1 MKPSE
6 RQGRFMLI
14 GIVLVLLSGFA
25 FVALSFQYLDKRAFE
40 ESDLALQRAQHMLHL
55 RLDGFFH
62 ELEEDLREEAAATA
76 IPDSQL
82 VVDRWLP
89 LLHTHWP
96 ITVIKLADEMGNE
109 TALMRDD
116 STFLLMRAVKG
127 SKDAPPQM
135 MRLTGK
141 RGAPWIGPWFG
152 EQDYDPRQR
161 VWFGKALENA
171 RNEPSW
177 TVRIAEDSQAPLLQV
192 SYLIRGD
199 TIGEPLRVISFTVDI
214 SRSSWMDSH
223 SASLLQAGIV
233 LLDNEGR
240 SLGQLTSR
248 SNQALA
254 IAADS
259 ALVAWRKHKSTKAF
273 SVKANGKEYDSVVL
287 AYPLNGQQLFTGLV
301 ADLEPLSVELRP
313 ERMGLFF
320 LLALLS
326 ILSVLLIW
334 AWLRKRQVD
343 ESIRLQKQRNRS
355 QELKLAKAIGER
367 EVLNREVHHRVK
379 NNLQVVSSLLNLQ
392 AMRLDDEAVKN
403 EFLRGK
409 RRIDTIA
416 LVHHKLYGL
425 ADLRNVDLFR
435 FFNDLISSL
444 AVMHGPQSRSVSTDV
459 DTAGTHADQDTA
471 IELGIILC
479 ELVSN
484 TFQHAFP
491 YATGGHV
498 EIRVRPVEGDL
509 YRLTVKDNGKGLSE
523 DEAHGSGKLGLEI
536 VEALAEQLDGS
547 FHVLTNGGV
556 LFEVLFRMQHEL
568 VKAVGNE
575 DDLGPAE

>member
-1 MKPSE
+1 MVIS
-6 RQGRFMLI
+6 I
-14 GIVLVLLSGFA
+14 ALVLLLGFT
-25 FVALSFQYLDKRAFE
+25 FVFWSFGYLKERSLDQ
-40 ESDLALQRAQHMLHL
+40 SDLALQRTQQMLQL

-62 ELEEDLREEAAATA
+62 EVEEDLREEAFAAYV
-76 IPDSQL
+76 PDSQL

-96 ITVIKLADEMGNE
+96 ITAIMLADELGNE

-116 STFLLMRAVKG
+116 STFLLMRTLDG
-127 SKDAPPQM
+127 SKDAPPQVL
-135 MRLTGK
+135 RLYGG
-141 RGAPWIGPWFG
+141 RDAPWIGPWYA
-152 EQDYDPRQR
+152 ENDYDPRQR
-161 VWFGKALENA
+161 VWFGKALEDA

-177 TVRIAEDSQAPLLQV
+177 TVRATKGSLAPLLHV

-199 TIGEPLRVISFTVDI
+199 TIGEPFRVMTFTVDI
-214 SRSSWMDSH
+214 SRSSWIDTH
-223 SASLLQAGIV
+223 SASLLNAGIV

-240 SLGQLTSR
+240 SLGQLTAS
-248 SNQALA
+248 SNEALVT
-254 IAADS
+254 AADS
-259 ALVAWRKHKSTKAF
+259 AVISWQQHKSTTAF
-273 SVKANGKEYDSVVL
+273 RVKANDTAYDCFVVS
-287 AYPLNGQQLFTGLV
+287 YPLNGQRLFTGLV
-301 ADLEPLSVELRP
+301 AEVQRPDLWDLAEQ
-313 ERMGLFF
+313 MGLFF
-320 LLALLS
+320 LLALFS
-326 ILSVLLIW
+326 VLSVLLVW
-334 AWLRKRQVD
+334 AWLRKRKAD
-343 ESIRLQKQRNRS
+343 ENIRMQKQRNRT

-392 AMRLDDEAVKN
+392 AMRLDDGVVKD

-425 ADLRNVDLFR
+425 TDLRNVDLFR
-435 FFNDLISSL
+435 FFNDLITSL
-444 AVMHGPQSRSVSTDV
+444 ADMHGPQSKTVSTEV
-459 DTAGTHADQDTA
+459 ETNGTHADQDTA

-498 EIRVRPVEGDL
+498 EIRVVLVEGDL
-509 YRLTVKDNGKGLSE
+509 YRLTVKDNGKGLPE
-523 DEAHGSGKLGLEI
+523 GADHGPGKLGLEI

-547 FHVLTNGGV
+547 FHVRTNGGV

-568 VKAVGNE
+568 VKTVGNE
-575 DDLGPAE
+575 DDHGPID